1 MPKTSTGTLR
11 VSSRSSVAAM
21 SRMDFTPADTTVIR
35 QRPRTPRSADSS
47 KVVPASRCTPPI
59 PPVANTRMPAR
70 EASNAVAAT
79 VVPPVVPWA
88 MATGRS
94 LTLSLTAA
102 SLPASRSS
110 SSASSPTWGTPSIM
124 AIVAGTAPRSATAS
138 SNSRAARMFSGRG
151 RPWVMIVDSR
161 ATSGSPSPSARAT
174 VSERITPC
182 GAGVTGAP

>member
-1 MPKTSTGTLR
+1 MPNTSTGTLS

-21 SRMDFTPADTTVIR
+21 SRIDLTPAETTVIR

-94 LTLSLTAA
+94 RTLSLTAA

-110 SSASSPTWGTPSIM
+110 SSASSPTCGTPSIM

-138 SNSRAARMFSGRG
+138 LELARGPDVLGARQAVGDDRRLQGHERLPVAQRAGDRL
-151 RPWVMIVDSR
+151 
-161 ATSGSPSPSARAT
+161 
-174 VSERITPC
+174 
-182 GAGVTGAP
+182 